1 MLAILPDMIVY
12 ALEKLMEKRARF
24 KHLEKANQQE
34 NERQEEQ
41 LDYYRNNSPSKL
53 RPIANAARKQQMREA
68 ADPTRVMVVNGGVG
82 GVEPHYYYA
91 NQKIEGYANNGYV
104 HPIEPVNTRLEQK
117 KTAQPDTISLYS
129 VFYRF

>member
-1 MLAILPDMIVY
+1 
-12 ALEKLMEKRARF
+12 MEKRARF

-34 NERQEEQ
+34 SERQEEQ

-68 ADPTRVMVVNGGVG
+68 ATDPTRVMVVNGG
-82 GVEPHYYYA
+82 EPHYYYS
-91 NQKIEGYANNGYV
+91 NQKIENGYANNGYV